1 VSAFSLSRVP
11 APDEAEE
18 LRESIELALERATG
32 LSTRVAAIRRRGF
45 RASTS
50 YPVEILTV
58 ELASG
63 EAFHVF
69 LKDFGR
75 SRLPKDAAAE
85 RRERELRVYEEL
97 LPGQELG
104 TARLYGSSWEESA
117 GRFWLML
124 ELVDGQLLRDC
135 NYEYYWP
142 LAAAWLGRF
151 HGRFA
156 GQRDRLQASRFLVQ
170 HDAAFFVE
178 AAERAL
184 RAVSGL
190 SAALAE
196 RLAAAL
202 KGYDAM
208 AAVLSRN
215 AEVLVHGSYRE
226 QNVLV
231 VRSSNPARICPIDW
245 ELAAFGS
252 STYDLAF
259 LCDGF
264 RGSQLDE
271 LLDAYEQEAESFG
284 RSRRERDELRHEIDC
299 FRLHKKVNSL
309 GHLRQWHRPLET
321 ATHVVDR
328 VETLAGALS

>member
-1 VSAFSLSRVP
+1 MSAFSLSRVQ
-11 APDEAEE
+11 APGEAEE
-18 LRESIELALERATG
+18 LRERVELALERATG
-32 LSTRVAAIRRRGF
+32 LSTRVASIRRRSS

-58 ELASG
+58 ELTTG
-63 EAFHVF
+63 YAFDVF

-104 TARLYGSSWEESA
+104 TARLYGSCWDESA

-135 NYEYYWP
+135 NYEYWP
-142 LAAAWLGRF
+142 LAAAWLGRL

-156 GQRDRLQASRFLVQ
+156 GQRDRLRASPFLAQ

-196 RLAAAL
+196 RVADAL
-202 KGYDAM
+202 EGYDAIV
-208 AAVLSRN
+208 AVLSRN

-231 VRSSNPARICPIDW
+231 VRSSKPARICPIDW
-245 ELAAFGS
+245 ELAAFGA

-264 RGSQLDE
+264 KGSQLDE
-271 LLDAYEQEAESFG
+271 LLDAYEQEAEDFG

-328 VETLAGALS
+328 VESLAGALS